1 MIDSWCP
8 LPLPRCRR
16 CCHLPPLW
24 KWWIDWMHWHLDW
37 TTVHSGHLN
46 RSWWMQ
52 PDDSSHCMICSIFSK
67 VHEMGANCGCNCQR
81 SQELW
86 QSEKPSHWQV
96 WPPDL
101 CFPQVFVLVSDSCL
115 QPHIHYHSK
124 FRIIIKQCLKKQI
137 CFSNFLMNLG
147 YCTQFAGWKHLGA
160 NNMYDIF
167 RNLRWIHFLFSKN
180 TF

>member
-16 CCHLPPLW
+16 FRHLPPLW

-67 VHEMGANCGCNCQR
+67 VHEMRANCGCNCQR

-86 QSEKPSHWQV
+86 QSEKSSHWQV

-101 CFPQVFVLVSDSCL
+101 CFPQAFAL
-115 QPHIHYHSK
+115 QPHIQYHSK
-124 FRIIIKQCLKKQI
+124 FGIIIIQCLKNKNKSVLQTFKWI
-137 CFSNFLMNLG
+137 LG
-147 YCTQFAGWKHLGA
+147 YCTQFAEWKHLSA
-160 NNMYDIF
+160 NKMYKIYEN
-167 RNLRWIHFLFSKN
+167 RLRS
-180 TF
+180 